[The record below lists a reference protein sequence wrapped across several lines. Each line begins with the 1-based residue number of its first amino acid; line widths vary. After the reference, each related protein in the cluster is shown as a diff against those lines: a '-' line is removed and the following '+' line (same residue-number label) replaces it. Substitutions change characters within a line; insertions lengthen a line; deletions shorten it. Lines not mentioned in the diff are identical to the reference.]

1 MNRKLLSS
9 LLGAILL
16 AAGTVVYAQTGDKS
30 DRVFLRDLE
39 GIWVN
44 QAYADALTK
53 QKMPH
58 AVAKKIEPIVIAI
71 RREGR
76 AYPMVV
82 TNFDKAAVQAV
93 LDLEPDNKPRSYRL
107 VLAPDDK
114 PISSEKVKYLYFRG
128 MPNADGKY
136 DKLEMAEIFFKKG
149 KWADYVRVGDAI
161 GPFVNGAVITGRY
174 SDGQGKTWEFSDTGE
189 AYWPGET
196 FHYELSLNDRRA
208 RCEYIEGEDLKAP
221 DGKKRIG
228 FAWKGDKLELYEAKL
243 VNKRVRCESKP
254 FAVLTRTQ

>member
-1 MNRKLLSS
+1 MNRKILLS
-9 LLGAILL
+9 LLC
-16 AAGTVVYAQTGDKS
+16 TVLVAPVTLTHAQTDAKPE
-30 DRVFLRDLE
+30 RVYLREIE

-44 QAYADALTK
+44 KAYADALRK
-53 QKMPH
+53 QRMPH
-58 AVAKKIEPIVIAI
+58 AVAKKIEPVVIAI

-76 AYPMVV
+76 SYPMVV

-93 LDLEPDNKPRSYRL
+93 LELEPDKKPHSYRL

-114 PISSEKVKYLYFRG
+114 PISSEKVKYMYFRG
-128 MPNADGKY
+128 MPNVDGKY
-136 DKLEMAEIFFKKG
+136 DRLQIAEIFFKKG

-161 GPFVNGAVITGRY
+161 GPFVNSAVISGRY
-174 SDGQGKTWEFSDTGE
+174 TDDQGRSWEFSDAGE

-208 RCEYIEGEDLKAP
+208 SCEYIEGEDLKAA

-228 FAWKGDKLELYEAKL
+228 FVWKGDRLELFEAKL
-243 VNKRVRCESKP
+243 VKKRVRCESKP
-254 FAVLTRTQ
+254 FAVLTRQP